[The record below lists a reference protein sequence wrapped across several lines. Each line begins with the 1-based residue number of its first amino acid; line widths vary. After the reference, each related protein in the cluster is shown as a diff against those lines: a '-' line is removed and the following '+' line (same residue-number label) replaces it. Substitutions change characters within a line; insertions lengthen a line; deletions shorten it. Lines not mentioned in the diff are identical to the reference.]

1 MGVLKILANS
11 IYKPQIFAVIAVV
24 LLSVIWGTNV
34 PYMKVALNFSGP
46 AEFAFLRNFFG
57 AIILF
62 VILFFL
68 KKPIFI
74 KEAPKLFVLG
84 IFQTAGFTGF
94 LIWALME
101 GGASKTAVLTFT
113 MPMWVALMSW
123 PFLQEKLTLW
133 QWISVIICVLGI
145 IFVFNP
151 LNIENNSTSTL
162 LALASGFTWAC
173 GAILSKRIHFK
184 FPKIDLLIMTAWQM
198 LWGSIP
204 LLVIA
209 LLIKNEPIIWNY
221 SFLSILC
228 FNAIFVNAIAYLLW
242 FYALR
247 QLQASTVSMLAL
259 LTPISG
265 AISAYFLLDEV
276 PNFSESIGFS
286 LILSGLF
293 LLLFYKSKQ
302 SLS

>member
-1 MGVLKILANS
+1 
-11 IYKPQIFAVIAVV
+11 
-24 LLSVIWGTNV
+24 
-34 PYMKVALNFSGP
+34 MKVALNFSGP

-62 VILFFL
+62 VILLFL

-123 PFLQEKLTLW
+123 PFLQEKLTPW
-133 QWISVIICVLGI
+133 QWISVVICILGI

-198 LWGSIP
+198 FWGSIP

-247 QLQASTVSMLAL
+247 HLQASTVSMLAL

-276 PNFSESIGFS
+276 PNFAESIGFS